1 MKLRRKKIKQRHMW
15 FSLWQHELA
24 PVNQANLIP
33 VKVSER

>member
-15 FSLWQHELA
+15 FSLWQHELS
-24 PVNQANLIP
+24 PVHQANLTP